1 MLQLELKGSLN
12 LHRVGEKKQELPCLS
27 WPQGNLKYFIA
38 IKEMKIGSDQIMG
51 REIKKDNNKKSLMI
65 QLFLFSAFE
74 SSCVKY

>member
-1 MLQLELKGSLN
+1 
-12 LHRVGEKKQELPCLS
+12 
-27 WPQGNLKYFIA
+27 
-38 IKEMKIGSDQIMG
+38 MKIGSDQIMG